1 MNEEEVPAAPEA
13 AAAPDPADTAPSP
26 PPDPAD
32 TAPGP
37 PAAVVEGPAAKRVRY
52 TPGKD
57 DLIRDPEAVLAA
69 LRRMRNV
76 NDAVSFFNVDR
87 TVKFM
92 LRNDADAYD
101 IDPEPADADLHTD
114 LCIVVDE
121 DDTTIAKVMELEHDG
136 YFEEPT
142 MFVLESYSV
151 SPTDLADE
159 ELLDLIKKLN
169 EVHKYRVCPC
179 GSYMIKDQG
188 PQCLFCE
195 MTAEPGATKSQFCA
209 ICQDDGI
216 AAHMTTQT
224 CCNQPLHKACLSS
237 WRDRAT
243 AGDGVTC
250 PLCRAQQ

>member
-1 MNEEEVPAAPEA
+1 MDTHDEPPVADA
-13 AAAPDPADTAPSP
+13 AADVDADDADDAESP
-26 PPDPAD
+26 PSSPS
-32 TAPGP
+32 
-37 PAAVVEGPAAKRVRY
+37 AKRARY
-52 TPGKD
+52 TPGSD
-57 DLIRDPEAVLAA
+57 DFIRDPEAVLSA
-69 LRRMRNV
+69 LRRMRNF
-76 NDAVSFFNVDR
+76 NDAVSFFNADR

-101 IDPEPADADLHTD
+101 LDPEPADAELHTD

-121 DDTTIAKVMELEHDG
+121 DDAAIAKVMELEHDG

-151 SPTDLADE
+151 SPTDTADE

-179 GSYMIKDQG
+179 GGYMIKDQAAL
-188 PQCLFCE
+188 CLFCE
-195 MTAEPGATKSQFCA
+195 MTAEPGATQLEFCA

-224 CCNQPLHKACLSS
+224 CCNQRLHKACLGA
-237 WRDRAT
+237 WT
-243 AGDGVTC
+243 ARQAAGGNATC
-250 PLCRAQQ
+250 PLCRQ